1 MKALVA
7 VLLLCVVLMQGCGGS
22 INTMPQATG
31 TGVELRGDNYKIV
44 QAGAKGES
52 TGFYLLGLLPLSHA
66 TYAEAKSNLY
76 LYSGETLKGR
86 SIALANQTY
95 DHSVVYLILFS
106 IPKITLTADIVE
118 FSGKP

>member
-1 MKALVA
+1 
-7 VLLLCVVLMQGCGGS
+7 MQGCGGS